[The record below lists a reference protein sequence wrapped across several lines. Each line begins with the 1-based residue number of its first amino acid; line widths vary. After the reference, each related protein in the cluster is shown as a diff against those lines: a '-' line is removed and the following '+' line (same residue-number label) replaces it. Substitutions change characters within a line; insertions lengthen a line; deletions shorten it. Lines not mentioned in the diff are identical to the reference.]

1 MHLAELKW
9 PDVRD
14 LSRSTPVVIPVA
26 ATEQHGHHMPLFT
39 DSMLATEVVRRA
51 HETLGDKILVAP
63 LMWLG
68 NSHHHMDFP
77 GTVSADPRLYLDLL
91 CGLADNFINHGF
103 IRIVFI
109 NGHGGNDVPGRQ
121 AVFEL
126 RQRYRDRSDLLLL
139 FGTYWLLGS
148 EPHAFVADLQQEEMG
163 HAGEWETSMMLSI
176 APQLVGNYQD
186 CADVMPGNS
195 FLPANRGWIMQDRS
209 QPGHVGIPSAATVKK
224 GDGLLACLAKD
235 VTSMLDRVIA
245 WDGSAWEG

>member
-1 MHLAELKW
+1 MHLTEQKW
-9 PDVRD
+9 VDVRD
-14 LSRSTPVVIPVA
+14 LDRNTPVVIPVA
-26 ATEQHGHHMPLFT
+26 ALEQHGHHMPLFT
-39 DSMLATEVVRRA
+39 DSILATEVVRLV
-51 HETLGDKILVAP
+51 HESLGDKILVAP

-91 CGLADNFINHGF
+91 CGLADNFITHGF
-103 IRIVFI
+103 TRIVFV

-126 RQRYRDRSDLLLL
+126 RQRYRDRRDLLLL

-148 EPHAFVADLQQEEMG
+148 QPIELIADLQQEEMG

-176 APQLVGNYQD
+176 SPQLVGDYQN
-186 CADVMPGNS
+186 CPDVLPGNP
-195 FLPANRGWIMQDRS
+195 FLPANRGWIMPDRS
-209 QPGHVGIPSAATVKK
+209 VPGHVGIPSAATARK
-224 GDGLLACLAKD
+224 GEVLLSCFAND
-235 VTSMLDRVIA
+235 VTSLLNRVIT